1 LKLFLLHFLKF
12 VIKTF
17 IYTFLD
23 NITLEIKH
31 NFFYYKLFYFTV
43 ETYYK
48 IGGLME
54 NIFDN
59 LEGENSVF
67 KDKKPLDHRFLPDSL
82 PHRKEQIT
90 QIAKHWIEALNNI
103 TPSDVTIYGKTGTGK
118 TAAAKF
124 ARDQLGE
131 AAANKD
137 VFIRVEYIRCTDY
150 TTEYQVI
157 AQLCQKLGKD
167 VPNRGWTKGEVINT
181 FRSIFRKNAYGKK
194 LILIVILDEIDI
206 LLEKDGDG
214 ILYTLTR
221 TKNVSILSI
230 SNFIDFKKF
239 IKPRVMSSLRDKEI
253 VFPPYGA
260 NQLADIL
267 NERANLSFKDN
278 TLKNDV
284 IPLCSAMAAREEGD
298 ARYALD
304 LLRTA
309 GEIADDEGSSEIL
322 GEYVRI
328 AKDKIEHN
336 KITDVIITLPTQQQR
351 VLEALLILTKSKD
364 EITSGKLYDT
374 YKEVSKGDS
383 VTYRRIFD
391 FINELEM
398 LGIISTNTIS
408 RGRGRGRTNIIS
420 LQCDTGVLETTLFS
434 I

>member
-1 LKLFLLHFLKF
+1 M
-12 VIKTF
+12 
-17 IYTFLD
+17 
-23 NITLEIKH
+23 
-31 NFFYYKLFYFTV
+31 
-43 ETYYK
+43 
-48 IGGLME
+48 G

-59 LEGENSVF
+59 LGKKTVF
-67 KDKKPLDHRFLPDSL
+67 KDKKPLDHRFLPENL
-82 PHRKEQIT
+82 PHRNEQIM
-90 QIAKHWIEALNNI
+90 QIAKYWSEALNNV
-103 TPSDVTIYGKTGTGK
+103 TPSDVTLYGKTGTGK

-124 ARDQLGE
+124 AKEQLNE
-131 AAANKD
+131 AAKD
-137 VFIRVEYIRCTDY
+137 KNVFVRVEYIRCTDY

-157 AQLCQKLGKD
+157 AQLCQQLGRN
-167 VPNRGWTKGEVINT
+167 VPHRGWTKGEIVNT
-181 FRSIFRKNAYGKK
+181 FRDIFRQTSFGKK

-221 TKNVSILSI
+221 TDNVSILSI
-230 SNFIDFKKF
+230 SNYVDFKKF

-260 NQLADIL
+260 DQLADIL
-267 NERANLSFKDN
+267 SERAELAFDEDV
-278 TLKNDV
+278 LEDDV
-284 IPLCSAMAAREEGD
+284 IPLCSAMAAKEEGD

-309 GEIADDEGSSEIL
+309 GEIAVDEDSDIVR
-322 GEYVRI
+322 GEYVRQ
-328 AKDKIEHN
+328 AKDVIEHN
-336 KITDVIITLPTQQQR
+336 KVTDIIRTLPSQQQR
-351 VLEALLILTKSKD
+351 VLEAILILTQQNE

-408 RGRGRGRTNIIS
+408 RGRGKGRTNIIK
-420 LQCDTGVLETTLFS
+420 LQCDDKLLENTLYA

>member
-1 LKLFLLHFLKF
+1 MYVLSQFYLFIILF
-12 VIKTF
+12 VWC
-17 IYTFLD
+17 IYM
-23 NITLEIKH
+23 
-31 NFFYYKLFYFTV
+31 
-43 ETYYK
+43 
-48 IGGLME
+48 G

-59 LEGENSVF
+59 LGKKTVF
-67 KDKKPLDHRFLPDSL
+67 KDKKPLDHRFLPENL
-82 PHRKEQIT
+82 PHRNEQIM
-90 QIAKHWIEALNNI
+90 QIAKYWSEALNNV
-103 TPSDVTIYGKTGTGK
+103 TPSDVTLYGKTGTGK

-124 ARDQLGE
+124 AKEQLNE
-131 AAANKD
+131 AAKD
-137 VFIRVEYIRCTDY
+137 KNVFVRVEYIRCTDY

-157 AQLCQKLGKD
+157 AQLCQQLGRN
-167 VPNRGWTKGEVINT
+167 VPHRGWTKGEIVNT
-181 FRSIFRKNAYGKK
+181 FRDIFRQTAFGKK

-221 TKNVSILSI
+221 TDNVSILSI
-230 SNFIDFKKF
+230 SNYVDFKKF

-260 NQLADIL
+260 DQLADIL
-267 NERANLSFKDN
+267 SERAELAFDEGV
-278 TLKNDV
+278 LEDDV
-284 IPLCSAMAAREEGD
+284 IPLCSAMAAKEEGD

-309 GEIADDEGSSEIL
+309 GEIAVDEDSDIVR
-322 GEYVRI
+322 GEYVRQ
-328 AKDKIEHN
+328 AKDVIEHN
-336 KITDVIITLPTQQQR
+336 KVTDIIRTLPSQQQR
-351 VLEALLILTKSKD
+351 VLEAILILTQQNE

-408 RGRGRGRTNIIS
+408 RGRGKGRTNIIK
-420 LQCDTGVLETTLFS
+420 LQCDDKLLENTLYA

>member
-1 LKLFLLHFLKF
+1 M
-12 VIKTF
+12 
-17 IYTFLD
+17 
-23 NITLEIKH
+23 
-31 NFFYYKLFYFTV
+31 
-43 ETYYK
+43 
-48 IGGLME
+48 G

-59 LEGENSVF
+59 LGKKTVF
-67 KDKKPLDHRFLPDSL
+67 KDKKPLDHRFLPENL
-82 PHRKEQIT
+82 PHRNEQIM
-90 QIAKHWIEALNNI
+90 QIAKYWSEALNNV
-103 TPSDVTIYGKTGTGK
+103 TPSDVTLYGKTGTGK

-124 ARDQLGE
+124 AKEQLNE
-131 AAANKD
+131 AAKD
-137 VFIRVEYIRCTDY
+137 KNVFVRVEYIRCTDY

-157 AQLCQKLGKD
+157 AQLCQQLGRN
-167 VPNRGWTKGEVINT
+167 VPHRGWTKGEIVNT
-181 FRSIFRKNAYGKK
+181 FRDIFRQTAFGKK

-221 TKNVSILSI
+221 TDNVSILSI
-230 SNFIDFKKF
+230 SNYVDFKKF

-260 NQLADIL
+260 DQLADIL
-267 NERANLSFKDN
+267 SERAELAFDEDV
-278 TLKNDV
+278 LEDDV
-284 IPLCSAMAAREEGD
+284 IPLCSAMAAKEEGD

-309 GEIADDEGSSEIL
+309 GEIAVDEDSDIVR
-322 GEYVRI
+322 GEYVRQ
-328 AKDKIEHN
+328 AKDVIEHN
-336 KITDVIITLPTQQQR
+336 KVTDIIRTLPSQQQR
-351 VLEALLILTKSKD
+351 VLEAILILTQQNE

-408 RGRGRGRTNIIS
+408 RGRGKGRTNIIK
-420 LQCDTGVLETTLFS
+420 LQCDDKLLENTLYA